1 MKVIFHFFLILSNLF
16 DILSAT
22 YRGVNVC
29 GVKDEEV
36 ENWELFNKVLQS
48 YTRINS
54 SALGNSTQLI
64 HEVKQILVEH
74 FKNMK

>member
-1 MKVIFHFFLILSNLF
+1 MRNLF
-16 DILSAT
+16 DILSGT
-22 YRGVNVC
+22 YSVDVC
-29 GVKDEEV
+29 GVKAEEV

-54 SALGNSTQLI
+54 SALGNSTELI